1 MSLTGPVSCLQAHPD
16 AKPGVIQ
23 RVVIRPSDAGPKHTG
38 TSLKPD
44 GPTPDTTK
52 RRQCPV
58 ESGDSVLRTHPSR
71 RRRERWYSSKSTHV
85 VFPNP
90 QSEKHQTRCVKPA
103 GNEVFKPGWETHPA
117 GNTDRMTASQTV
129 YRNERRSLEGRAL
142 LSIFSGSRGILVG
155 GQQQPEH
162 RRACALV
169 QVGWLARH
177 RGALFHGA
185 G

>member
-1 MSLTGPVSCLQAHPD
+1 MLTAD

-23 RVVIRPSDAGPKHTG
+23 RVVIRPSDDGPSHTG
-38 TSLKPD
+38 TSSKPD
-44 GPTPDTTK
+44 GPTPGTTK

-58 ESGDSVLRTHPSR
+58 ESGDSVLRNHPSR
-71 RRRERWYSSKSTHV
+71 RRREGSTPRNPHTPSSLI
-85 VFPNP
+85 

-103 GNEVFKPGWETHPA
+103 GDEVFKPGWETHPA

-129 YRNERRSLEGRAL
+129 YRNERHSLEGRAL

-162 RRACALV
+162 RRTCSLV